1 MSRNSSSVS
10 VDMGNLICS
19 WVEDMVILRS
29 FTNNCR
35 LSCPENHYLF
45 FRKRTSPRPQQAG
58 GVRLRKMMMPPCRRC
73 RRRRQGLKVLVVKVV
88 RVVKMKAVSL
98 GPWLQDTTTTGH
110 YLDRP
115 VNPPWGDPSR
125 PNLPGRAVGRHYYIE
140 RSSGFPSVHS
150 FAPSYSTNGSL
161 SRKPWRS
168 S

>member
-10 VDMGNLICS
+10 GGKESLIYS
-19 WVEDMVILRS
+19 WLEDTVISRG
-29 FTNNCR
+29 FINICI
-35 LSCPENHYLF
+35 LSCPENHCLF
-45 FRKRTSPRPQQAG
+45 FRKRTRPRPQQAG
-58 GVRLRKMMMPPCRRC
+58 GVRLRTMTMPLCRRC
-73 RRRRQGLKVLVVKVV
+73 RHRRQELKALVVKVV
-88 RVVKMKAVSL
+88 RVAKMKAVFP
-98 GPWLQDTTTTGH
+98 GTWLQDTTTSGH